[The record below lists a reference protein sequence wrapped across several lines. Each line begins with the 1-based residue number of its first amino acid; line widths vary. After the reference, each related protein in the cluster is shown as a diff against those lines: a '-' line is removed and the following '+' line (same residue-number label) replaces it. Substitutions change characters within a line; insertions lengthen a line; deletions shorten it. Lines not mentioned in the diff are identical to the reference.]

1 MRRRAALALTYLK
14 FSLVLSVE
22 VATAP
27 VIAGLARRAE
37 SPEAIL
43 ALQNRARRLALR
55 WLCPAYF
62 ERQDR

>member
-1 MRRRAALALTYLK
+1 LTYLK
-14 FSLVLSVE
+14 LSLVLSVE
-22 VATAP
+22 VAMAP
-27 VIAGLARRAE
+27 LVFGLARRSD

-62 ERQDR
+62 EDSGER